1 MINSRFLFSSRLF
14 TCSLLSRWIVFW
26 GGVGVKDEKSGTKK
40 MEIELS
46 WKLNFCEKKNASFE
60 IINGENLFHC
70 HSENQFRFCFCTLI
84 GCRPRL
90 AQIGKY
96 TQQLR
101 IMFGSTFEAK
111 LMAAQVA
118 RELNRIKCL
127 SSRLSVFTP
136 LKGCPFYLTA

>member
-1 MINSRFLFSSRLF
+1 M
-14 TCSLLSRWIVFW
+14 
-26 GGVGVKDEKSGTKK
+26 KDEKSETKK

-60 IINGENLFHC
+60 IINGGKSFH
-70 HSENQFRFCFCTLI
+70 SVAAAVAIPRTNFAVGTLI

-90 AQIGKY
+90 AQIRTY
-96 TQQLR
+96 TQQLE
-101 IMFGSTFEAK
+101 IVSGFTFAAK

-127 SSRLSVFTP
+127 SSRISVFTP
-136 LKGCPFYLTA
+136 LKGCPFYLSA